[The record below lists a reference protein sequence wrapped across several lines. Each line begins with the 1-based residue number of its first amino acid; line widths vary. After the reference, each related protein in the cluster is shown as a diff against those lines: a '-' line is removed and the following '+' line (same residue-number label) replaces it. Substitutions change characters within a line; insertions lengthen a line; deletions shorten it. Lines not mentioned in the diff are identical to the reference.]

1 VSVSRDRTLLYAATL
16 LRAIATGLIG
26 VLAGLYLARLSLSSG
41 QIGAVLS
48 AGLAGATVALAAV
61 TLLGDRA
68 GRRRVLTGIA
78 VLAAAGGLAVALA
91 SDAITISIAAFLGM
105 LNAQGRDRGAMLVI
119 ENALLPSLVAD
130 RERTRGFAWYNVLQD
145 AGHAAG
151 AGLAAV
157 PQLLRS
163 RLEIGELTSL
173 RGAVVAY
180 AVLIALSALLYS
192 RLSRRVEAPEE
203 SARRPL
209 TPHSRRVV
217 TRISALFAI
226 DSVAGGFLGSALMA
240 YFFAERFGAS
250 QAAIAALFVGG
261 RILSALSHLGAAW
274 LAGRF
279 GLVNTMVFTHIPSSL
294 LLMTI
299 PFAPSFQ
306 VAAVFFLLREGLV
319 EMDVPTRQSY
329 VMAVV
334 RPEERTRAG
343 GVTHLVR
350 LAGWAVA
357 PVLAGGAMQT
367 IALSTPLFIAGAM
380 KIAYDLLL
388 WRAFHN
394 LKPPEE
400 A

>member
-1 VSVSRDRTLLYAATL
+1 LRASRDRTLLYAATL
-16 LRAIATGLIG
+16 LRAVATGMIG
-26 VLAGLYLARLSLSSG
+26 VLAGIYLARLSLSSA

-61 TLLGDRA
+61 TLLGDGA
-68 GRRRVLTGIA
+68 GRRRVLVAIA
-78 VLAAAGGLAVALA
+78 VLAAAGGLSVALA
-91 SDAITISIAAFLGM
+91 SDAITLAVAAFLGM

-119 ENALLPSLVAD
+119 ENAILPSLVAD
-130 RERTRGFAWYNVLQD
+130 EERTRGFAWYNVLQD
-145 AGHAAG
+145 CGHAAG

-163 RLEIGELTSL
+163 RLEIGELASL

-180 AVLIALSALLYS
+180 ALLVAASALLYA
-192 RLSRRVEAPEE
+192 RLSRRVEVQAA
-203 SARRPL
+203 SARLPL
-209 TPHSRRVV
+209 TPHSRRVL
-217 TRISALFAI
+217 TKISALFAL
-226 DSVAGGFLGSALMA
+226 DSVAGGFLGSALIA

-250 QAAIAALFVGG
+250 QAAIATLFVGG
-261 RILSALSHLGAAW
+261 RILSALSHLVAAW

-299 PFAPSFQ
+299 PFAPDFQ

-367 IALSTPLFIAGAM
+367 IALSTPLFIAGGM